1 MCHSAHPRV
10 SARRVMLSVADT
22 YEGSC
27 PQSGDQQLSCCPS
40 SQLRLRVLPY
50 PPQASRAS
58 LVEVMAPRKGA
69 AQVAKKPAV
78 AELPPFEECNVSKTM
93 IEPWQKVASASS
105 ADERAAAID
114 AAVSMLQSEG
124 PASIV
129 AYKVVKRVKYSA
141 VDLNA
146 TAREGAMLFISAL
159 VEKMGRTCEPFLI
172 ELLPAVLVLYS
183 DKLQNV
189 RAAADAAGRAICS
202 TICPFAA
209 KLLLPAI
216 FEGMS
221 DRKNWRTAE
230 GALVLLSVLANSAP
244 RQLARCLPEIVPK
257 VSEAMSDSKEQVRK
271 AAYDAMTDACAAI
284 GNRDIE
290 QFIPV
295 LVSSI
300 ARPIEVPET
309 VHKLSAT
316 TFVQAVTAPTLSIMV
331 PLLSRGLR
339 DRAPAIKRKSAI
351 ITENMSKLIDD
362 PLAAV
367 PFLPKLL
374 PGLELVSKDAADPEI
389 RTVASKAHKTLSVV
403 GEEAQVIMANLLNDK
418 EQVEM
423 VLTVLKST
431 LAEIAPIV
439 VDDGVVATL
448 DYVSAMCAVQMILK
462 NFDEEDWQKMIVPSL
477 KAFVSEEDA
486 EKVAAKVLQLCMAD
500 YESRKVKQYEEE
512 DDEGEELCTCEF
524 SLAYGGKIL
533 LNNAGLFL
541 KRGRRYGLCGPNG
554 CGKSTLMRAIANG
567 QLDGF
572 PSPDELKTVYVEH
585 DLDASVAEVAVVD
598 LIMNEP
604 ALVGI
609 EREHV
614 VETLASVGFT
624 PEWQASPVAALS
636 GGWKMKLALAR
647 AMLMKADILLLD
659 EPTNH
664 LDVKNVQWL
673 CDYLTGLKDVSCIIV
688 SHDSGFLDNVCT
700 DIIHYENR
708 KLKQY
713 RGNLSKFVE
722 QKPEAKV
729 YYELAEATI
738 KFTFPEPGFLEGV
751 KTKDKAILK
760 MTRVSFQY
768 PGATKIAVAD
778 VTVQCSLSS
787 RVAVIGP
794 NGAGKST
801 LIKLLTG
808 ELEATNG
815 TCWKHPNLRV
825 AYVAQH
831 AFHHVEQHLD
841 MTPNEYIR
849 WRYAFGEDREEQ
861 DKVSRKIKE
870 DEEKKMAEKV
880 VIDGTK
886 RIVDCLLSRRKLKK
900 GYEYEVQWKGG
911 VETTWLPRATL
922 EEMGFVKLVNEI
934 DAKEAAAQG
943 LITRPLTIAMVQ
955 KHLEEFGLESE
966 FGTHSRIRGLSGG
979 QKVKLVLAGAMWN
992 CPHMLVLDEPT
1003 NYLDRDSLGALANAI
1018 KEYGGG
1024 VVMIS
1029 HNSEFT
1035 SALCPEVWRVEAGLL
1050 TPEGAPAWLNNAKL
1064 ELKKQA
1070 DEMIDAF
1077 GNTVKVV
1084 QQKKQLSRKELKA
1097 KEKARKAR
1105 IAAAEGSGN
1114 NASVG
1119 IGGEVRMAEPLG
1131 GEGEDGGEGDAVE
1144 SEGAVESGGV
1154 GGKRS
1159 GRGGGDEAG
1168 AGGGG
1173 RDGGGEGGKGGG
1185 VGGGEGGGGGG
1196 GGGEG
1201 GETGGGEGGEG
1212 GGGGGG
1218 EGGEGG
1224 GDGGGKGGGVGG
1236 LDGGD
1241 GGGEGGGEGGRGG
1254 DGGGWGGGGDGSV
1267 RMLFS
1272 SL

>member
-1 MCHSAHPRV
+1 MLPDSPQQNGIAERRIGMVMDVAPLLWTGKVGDASAFRVWGSRAFVRDLSADKLSPRATPCVFLGFPPDVPGWQFYHPT
-10 SARRVMLSVADT
+10 SRRVLSSQDVTFDESVPYYRLFPYRTPSLPPPPLFLVPGPPPVDPIPPQGPAPSGVSQVDAVEPVEVTSDSGAAGGTEPGGADSGGAELGGAAT
-22 YEGSC
+22 GGAEPGGAEPGGAVLGGAVLGGAEPRGAELGGAEPGGAEPGGAEPGGALPGAAELRGAPPGGSPDASC
-27 PQSGDQQLSCCPS
+27 ELGQQLSCWSPLTRFRAFSPQSGDQQLSCCPS

-58 LVEVMAPRKGA
+58 LEEVMAPRKGA

-114 AAVSMLQSEG
+114 AVVSMLQSEG

-159 VEKMGRTCEPFLI
+159 VEKMGRTCEPFRI

-230 GALVLLSVLANSAP
+230 GALFLLSVLANSAP

-554 CGKSTLMRAIANG
+554 CGKSTPMRAIANG

-647 AMLMKADILLLD
+647 AML
-659 EPTNH
+659 
-664 LDVKNVQWL
+664 
-673 CDYLTGLKDVSCIIV
+673 
-688 SHDSGFLDNVCT
+688 
-700 DIIHYENR
+700 
-708 KLKQY
+708 
-713 RGNLSKFVE
+713 
-722 QKPEAKV
+722 
-729 YYELAEATI
+729 
-738 KFTFPEPGFLEGV
+738 
-751 KTKDKAILK
+751 
-760 MTRVSFQY
+760 
-768 PGATKIAVAD
+768 
-778 VTVQCSLSS
+778 
-787 RVAVIGP
+787 
-794 NGAGKST
+794 
-801 LIKLLTG
+801 
-808 ELEATNG
+808 
-815 TCWKHPNLRV
+815 
-825 AYVAQH
+825 
-831 AFHHVEQHLD
+831 
-841 MTPNEYIR
+841 
-849 WRYAFGEDREEQ
+849 
-861 DKVSRKIKE
+861 
-870 DEEKKMAEKV
+870 
-880 VIDGTK
+880 
-886 RIVDCLLSRRKLKK
+886 
-900 GYEYEVQWKGG
+900 
-911 VETTWLPRATL
+911 
-922 EEMGFVKLVNEI
+922 
-934 DAKEAAAQG
+934 
-943 LITRPLTIAMVQ
+943 
-955 KHLEEFGLESE
+955 
-966 FGTHSRIRGLSGG
+966 
-979 QKVKLVLAGAMWN
+979 
-992 CPHMLVLDEPT
+992 
-1003 NYLDRDSLGALANAI
+1003 
-1018 KEYGGG
+1018 
-1024 VVMIS
+1024 
-1029 HNSEFT
+1029 
-1035 SALCPEVWRVEAGLL
+1035 
-1050 TPEGAPAWLNNAKL
+1050 
-1064 ELKKQA
+1064 
-1070 DEMIDAF
+1070 
-1077 GNTVKVV
+1077 
-1084 QQKKQLSRKELKA
+1084 
-1097 KEKARKAR
+1097 
-1105 IAAAEGSGN
+1105 
-1114 NASVG
+1114 
-1119 IGGEVRMAEPLG
+1119 
-1131 GEGEDGGEGDAVE
+1131 
-1144 SEGAVESGGV
+1144 
-1154 GGKRS
+1154 
-1159 GRGGGDEAG
+1159 
-1168 AGGGG
+1168 
-1173 RDGGGEGGKGGG
+1173 
-1185 VGGGEGGGGGG
+1185 
-1196 GGGEG
+1196 
-1201 GETGGGEGGEG
+1201 
-1212 GGGGGG
+1212 
-1218 EGGEGG
+1218 
-1224 GDGGGKGGGVGG
+1224 
-1236 LDGGD
+1236 
-1241 GGGEGGGEGGRGG
+1241 
-1254 DGGGWGGGGDGSV
+1254 
-1267 RMLFS
+1267 
-1272 SL
+1272 